1 MIRQVDLISYLPQF
15 IKDYREIKHITDAE
29 NPEFQMLSDK
39 TEVIKD
45 NQFIITCNEIGI
57 GKFEKLLN
65 IVPNID
71 DPLEAR
77 ISRVI
82 IRWNDSI
89 PYTYRALIERL
100 NNLCGEGN
108 YVVLPNFDKYELEI
122 IASLSLSGQA
132 DELDFIITYMIPA
145 NLVVISKNK
154 LVHNLTGTVFT
165 GGTVVDKNYY
175 TINSKINN
183 KHLLERTLRF
193 SGSVV
198 KRNTYDFKVETNK
211 EYILHDEVNVN
222 SVVVTHIKREVE
234 Q

>member
-1 MIRQVDLISYLPQF
+1 MIRNINLISYLPQF
-15 IKDYREIKHITDAE
+15 IEDYREIKHITDAE
-29 NPEFQMLSDK
+29 NPEFQRLSDK

-57 GKFEKLLN
+57 SRFEKLLN

-71 DPLEAR
+71 DTLEAR

-82 IRWNDSI
+82 IRWNDGI
-89 PYTYRALIERL
+89 PYTYRSLIERL
-100 NNLCGEGN
+100 NTLCGEGN

-122 IASLSLSGQA
+122 IASLSLSSQV

-145 NLVVISKNK
+145 NLVVISKNE
-154 LVHNLTGTVFT
+154 LVRNPTGTAFT
-165 GGTVVDKNYY
+165 GGT
-175 TINSKINN
+175 
-183 KHLLERTLRF
+183 
-193 SGSVV
+193 VV

-222 SVVVTHIKREVE
+222 SVVGTHIKREVE
-234 Q
+234 

>member
-1 MIRQVDLISYLPQF
+1 MIRNIDLISYLPQF
-15 IKDYREIKHITDAE
+15 IEDYREIKYITDAE
-29 NPEFQMLSDK
+29 NPEFQILSDK

-57 GKFEKLLN
+57 SKFEKLLN

-71 DPLEAR
+71 DTLEAR
-77 ISRVI
+77 ISRAI

-108 YVVLPNFDKYELEI
+108 YIVSPNFDKYELEI

-145 NLVVISKNK
+145 NLVVISKNE

-175 TINSKINN
+175 TISSKINN
-183 KHLLERTLRF
+183 EHLLERTLKF
-193 SGSVV
+193 GGSVV

-234 Q
+234 

>member
-1 MIRQVDLISYLPQF
+1 MVRQVDLIQYLPLF
-15 IKDYREIKHITDAE
+15 IAEYKEIQHIMDAE
-29 NPEFQMLSDK
+29 NPEFQFIVD
-39 TEVIKD
+39 EGERIKN

-57 GKFEKLLN
+57 SKFEKLLN

-71 DPLEAR
+71 DTLEAR

-82 IRWNDSI
+82 IRWSDSI
-89 PYTYRALIERL
+89 SYTHRALIERL

-108 YVVLPNFDKYELEI
+108 YVVLPNYDKYELEI

-132 DELDFIITYMIPA
+132 DELDFIISYMIPA
-145 NLVVISKNK
+145 NLVVISKNE
-154 LVHNLTGTVFT
+154 LIHNLTGTVFT

-175 TINSKINN
+175 TISSKINN
-183 KHLLERTLRF
+183 EHLLERTLKF
-193 SGSVV
+193 GGSVV

-234 Q
+234 